1 VARKKPRTVDSS
13 AAQTARPRKWTVMV
27 FMGVAHVEHEAAP
40 LSQHADDDVNEMK
53 EVFRDGNSALLN
65 VFVQRHGIGIP
76 TREWIRQ
83 GSKAEPVPEGERDAA
98 NGNALKSFMISSLKQ
113 ADHQHQF
120 GDVSVLI
127 LWGHAYHFALG
138 HTETPTGIEALDFGE
153 LKTVLTDFQKDVAEE
168 FQEEWSTSPSEA
180 STQKLPQLDIL
191 AFDAC
196 DLAGIE
202 VAHLLSPFACYM
214 VASQIG
220 IPLPGWPY
228 STILGRL
235 KESLTEPRPM
245 DPAGFGAFAVRR
257 FCEHYQEQDADNN
270 PVPVSLTL
278 LDLSK
283 APDAFAAA
291 ERLAQQMAIAGGI
304 DGGELALT
312 QELFSRSQTIPG
324 RPFIDVAD
332 FCLNLSQYSTD
343 AAVKS
348 AAAALGDILIRPSTD
363 GNGDRSRGSFVVEH
377 SRNTHSTARLHG
389 ASLYAPQIGDDDWRL
404 SRFSYAKFGSERES
418 SWSRLVHVL
427 AEGV

>member
-1 VARKKPRTVDSS
+1 MTPKGLRTVDSS
-13 AAQTARPRKWTVMV
+13 AAQTARPKWTVMV
-27 FMGVAHVEHEAAP
+27 FMGDAHVEGTAAP

-53 EVFRDGNSALLN
+53 EVFRDGNSDLLN

-76 TREWIRQ
+76 TREWIRRE
-83 GSKAEPVPEGERDAA
+83 SEAEPVPEEERDAA
-98 NGNALKSFMISSLKQ
+98 NGNALKSFMISSLTQ
-113 ADHQHQF
+113 ARHQL

-153 LKTVLTDFQKDVAEE
+153 LKTVLIDFQKDVAKE
-168 FQEEWSTSPSEA
+168 FQAEWSTSLSEA
-180 STQKLPQLDIL
+180 STETLPRLDIL

-202 VAHLLSPFACYM
+202 VAHHLNPFANYM

-228 STILGRL
+228 SRILGRL
-235 KESLTEPRPM
+235 KESLTQDRPM
-245 DPAGFGAFAVRR
+245 EPAEFGAFAVRR

-278 LDLSK
+278 LDLTK
-283 APDAFAAA
+283 ASDAFAAA
-291 ERLAQQMAIAGGI
+291 EHLAQQLAIAGGI
-304 DGGELALT
+304 DGDELALT

-332 FCLNLSQYSTD
+332 FCLSVSQYSTV
-343 AAVKS
+343 AAVRS
-348 AAAALGDILIRPSTD
+348 AAASLGDILIRPSTN
-363 GNGDRSRGSFVVEH
+363 GNGDRSRGSFIVEH

-389 ASLYAPQIGDDDWRL
+389 ASLYAPQIVDDDWRV
-404 SRFSYAKFGSERES
+404 SRFFYAKFGSERES